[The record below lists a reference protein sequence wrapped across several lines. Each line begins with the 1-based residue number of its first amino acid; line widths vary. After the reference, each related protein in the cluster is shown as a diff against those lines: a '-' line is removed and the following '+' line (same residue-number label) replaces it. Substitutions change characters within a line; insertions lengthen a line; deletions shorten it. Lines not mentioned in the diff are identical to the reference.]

1 MTACSSFH
9 KVVCAGLFAASVG
22 AFAGCQK
29 SPPAQFHLN
38 MVEMAEKE
46 MTEENQQTIANV
58 LEAMFGTPDDP
69 FVLPEAGLDI
79 KKLRMAAGP
88 VRSDRS
94 GLHSGLFREHCV
106 HCHGIT
112 GDGMGPTASF
122 LKPYPRD
129 YRQGKFKFTSTPTGA
144 MPTDDDLERILRN
157 GIPGTAMPPFH
168 VALAQPEIDALVEY
182 VKYLSLR
189 GRVEIALVMQ
199 ILDLNIGEELPTNRE
214 ILVETVLLPEVEKWQ
229 SAPESV
235 IRPSEAPPEDFGSIA
250 SIDKGRELYFSE
262 KKGNCVLCH
271 GTTALG
277 DGQRTNYDEWSKQV
291 FDLRQSALATLE
303 RREELTQQYEE
314 QVTAI
319 EENEELSSAEQREQT
334 ATLAEEHEQALTDLD
349 EAEEKA
355 RWKLALLEAHAL
367 EPRTIDPRNLRL
379 GVYRGGRRPIDIY
392 YRLEAGINGSGMPRA
407 PLSEEEKWQVID
419 YVLSL
424 PYEAGGELGTDRVMA
439 ARERN

>member
-1 MTACSSFH
+1 MDARSIFH
-9 KVVCAGLFAASVG
+9 KLALAAVLAAGVG
-22 AFAGCQK
+22 SLLGCQK
-29 SPPAQFHLN
+29 SPPARFHLN

-46 MTEENQQTIANV
+46 MTDENQQTIANV
-58 LEAMFGTPDDP
+58 LEAMFGTPDEP

-79 KKLRMAAGP
+79 KKLQMAAGP
-88 VRSDRS
+88 VRSDR
-94 GLHSGLFREHCV
+94 GGRHTGLFREHCV
-106 HCHGIT
+106 HCHGIS

-144 MPTDDDLERILRN
+144 MPTDDDLARIIRN
-157 GIPGTAMPPFH
+157 GIPGTAMPPFE

-199 ILDLNIGEELPTNRE
+199 ILDLNIGDELPTDRAT
-214 ILVETVLLPEVEKWQ
+214 LVETVLLPEVEKWQ
-229 SAPESV
+229 SAPQSV
-235 IRPSEAPPEDFGSIA
+235 IQPEAEPPMDFGTVA
-250 SIDKGRELYFSE
+250 SIEKGRELFFSE

-277 DGQRTNYDEWSKQV
+277 DGQRTNFDEWSKQV
-291 FDLRQSALATLE
+291 HDLRASSLATLE
-303 RREELTQQYEE
+303 RRDQLTADFKARIAKAENDDEIEALEEERT
-314 QVTAI
+314 TA
-319 EENEELSSAEQREQT
+319 
-334 ATLAEEHEQALTDLD
+334 LAELD

-355 RWKLALLEAHAL
+355 RWKLAILEAHAL

-392 YRLEAGINGSGMPRA
+392 YRLQAGINGSGMPQA
-407 PLSEEEKWQVID
+407 PLTAEEKWNVVD

-424 PYEAGGELGTDRVMA
+424 PYEPGGELGVDRVMA

>member
-1 MTACSSFH
+1 MTPCSEFH
-9 KVVCAGLFAASVG
+9 KVLFVG
-22 AFAGCQK
+22 WVAVVGVVFVGCQK
-29 SPPAQFHLN
+29 SPPAHFRLN

-58 LEAMFGTPDDP
+58 LEAMFGTPDEP
-69 FVLPEAGLDI
+69 FVLPETNLDI
-79 KKLRMAAGP
+79 KKLQIAAGP
-88 VRSDRS
+88 VQSDRT
-94 GLHSGLFREHCV
+94 GRHRGLFREHCV
-106 HCHGIT
+106 HCHGIS

-144 MPTDDDLERILRN
+144 MPTDDDLERIIRN
-157 GIPGTAMPPFH
+157 GVPGTAMPPFE

-199 ILDLNIGEELPTNRE
+199 ILDLNIGEELPTDRE
-214 ILVETVLLPEVEKWQ
+214 TLVEMVLLPEVEKWQ
-229 SAPESV
+229 SAKESV
-235 IRPSEAPPEDFGSIA
+235 IQPEAEPPEDFGTLA
-250 SIDKGRELYFSE
+250 SIDKGRELFFSE

-271 GTTALG
+271 GTTGLG

-291 FDLRQSALATLE
+291 HDLRQSALTTLNRREEMIANFETRGEEIQENDELSAAE
-303 RREELTQQYEE
+303 RREKSDALEE
-314 QVTAI
+314 
-319 EENEELSSAEQREQT
+319 ER
-334 ATLAEEHEQALTDLD
+334 EQALADLD

-379 GVYRGGRRPIDIY
+379 GVYRGGRRPIDIF
-392 YRLEAGINGSGMPRA
+392 YRLQAGINGSGMPAA
-407 PLSEEEKWQVID
+407 PLTPEEKWHVID

-424 PYEAGGELGTDRVMA
+424 PYEPGGELGVDRVMA

>member
-1 MTACSSFH
+1 MACSRFH
-9 KVVCAGLFAASVG
+9 KVVTLIALTVG
-22 AFAGCQK
+22 TGVLTGCQK
-29 SPPAQFHLN
+29 APPAQFHLN

-58 LEAMFGTPDDP
+58 LEAMFGTPDEP
-69 FVLPEAGLDI
+69 FVLPETNLDI
-79 KKLRMAAGP
+79 KKLQIAAGP
-88 VRSDRS
+88 VQSDRT
-94 GLHSGLFREHCV
+94 GRHRGLFREHCV
-106 HCHGIT
+106 HCHGIS

-144 MPTDDDLERILRN
+144 MPTDDDLERIIRN
-157 GIPGTAMPPFH
+157 GVPGTAMPPFE

-199 ILDLNIGEELPTNRE
+199 ILDLNIGEKLPTDRE
-214 ILVETVLLPEVEKWQ
+214 TLIELVLLPEVEKWQ

-235 IRPSEAPPEDFGSIA
+235 IRPEEDPPEDFGTVV
-250 SIDKGRELYFSE
+250 SIDKGRELFFSE

-291 FDLRQSALATLE
+291 HDLRQSALQTLT
-303 RREELTQQYEE
+303 RREEMVAEFDERQ
-314 QVTAI
+314 TAI
-319 EENEELSSAEQREQT
+319 DENEELSSAERREQT
-334 ATLAEEHEQALTDLD
+334 GALEEEREQALADLA

-355 RWKLALLEAHAL
+355 RWKLAILEAHAL

-392 YRLEAGINGSGMPRA
+392 YRLTAGINGSGMPQA
-407 PLSEEEKWQVID
+407 PLTPQEKWHVVD

-424 PYEAGGELGTDRVMA
+424 PYEPGGELGVDRVMA
-439 ARERN
+439 ARPRN

>member
-1 MTACSSFH
+1 MTPCSKFH
-9 KVVCAGLFAASVG
+9 KLILVGLFAAAGVM
-22 AFAGCQK
+22 FAGCQK
-29 SPPAQFHLN
+29 SPPARFRLN
-38 MVEMAEKE
+38 MVEIAEKE

-58 LEAMFGTPDDP
+58 LEAMFGTPDEP
-69 FVLPEAGLDI
+69 FVLPETNLDV
-79 KKLRMAAGP
+79 KKLQMAAGP
-88 VRSDRS
+88 VQSDRT
-94 GLHSGLFREHCV
+94 GRHQGLFREHCV
-106 HCHGIT
+106 HCHGIS

-144 MPTDDDLERILRN
+144 MPTDDDLERIIRN
-157 GIPGTAMPPFH
+157 GVPGTAMPPFE

-199 ILDLNIGEELPTNRE
+199 ILDLNIGEQLPTDRE
-214 ILVETVLLPEVEKWQ
+214 TLVELVLLPEVEKWQ
-229 SAPESV
+229 SAKELV
-235 IRPSEAPPEDFGSIA
+235 IRPEAAPPEDYGTVA
-250 SIDKGRELYFSE
+250 SITKGRELFFSE

-291 FDLRQSALATLE
+291 HDLRQSALATLN
-303 RREELTQQYEE
+303 RREEMVAGFEKRLAT
-314 QVTAI
+314 I
-319 EENEELSSAEQREQT
+319 EENEELSAAERREQ
-334 ATLAEEHEQALTDLD
+334 AAALEEERDGTLADLA
-349 EAEEKA
+349 EAEDKA
-355 RWKLALLEAHAL
+355 RWKLAILEAHAL

-392 YRLEAGINGSGMPRA
+392 YRLQAGINGSGMPAA
-407 PLSEEEKWQVID
+407 PLTPEEKWHVID

-424 PYEAGGELGTDRVMA
+424 PYEPGGELGVDRIMA